1 MNAILKTLL
10 QTSVNRAIETVSQE
24 AKADAK
30 VEREFVVYG
39 KLENVSAAKAVAQ
52 LGETVYHEQ
61 WDIRVEKD
69 DVRKYFGQVR
79 VRKTFTDASQTYTLC
94 IKKLSEESN
103 DKFEVEVEV
112 DNEVFEIVKALS
124 TNGMVKARTKI
135 AVEGEE
141 GLFWEVDVFYQN
153 GFDGEPTQW
162 VKLDLEVPSFDREI
176 PKLPLEFIEVLDTQ
190 PNERTEEQRQ
200 FVSKLMEE
208 EFLQK
213 NPYPKRE
220 NSNEE

>member
-1 MNAILKTLL
+1 MSGVLRTLL
-10 QTSVNRAIETVSQE
+10 NNSVKKALEVVSQE
-24 AKADAK
+24 AKSDAK

-39 KLENVSAAKAVAQ
+39 KLESTDVAKAVAQ
-52 LGETVYHEQ
+52 QGETVYHEQ

-69 DVRKYFGQVR
+69 DVRQYFGQVR
-79 VRKTFTDASQTYTLC
+79 VRKTFTDKEQKYTLC

-103 DKFEVEVEV
+103 DKYEIELDV
-112 DNEVFEIVKALS
+112 DHEVFETVKALS
-124 TNGMVKARTKI
+124 TNGMIKARTKI

-153 GFDGEPTQW
+153 GFDGDPVQW

-190 PNERTEEQRQ
+190 PSERTEEQRQ

-213 NPYPKRE
+213 NPYPKKE
-220 NSNEE
+220 NSHEE

>member
-1 MNAILKTLL
+1 MNAILKSLL
-10 QTSVNRAIETVSQE
+10 QKSVNRAIDVVSQE
-24 AKADAK
+24 AKIDAK

-39 KLENVSAAKAVAQ
+39 KLENIDAAKAVAQ
-52 LGETVYHEQ
+52 KGETVYHEQ

-69 DVRKYFGQVR
+69 ETRQYFGQVR
-79 VRKTFTDASQTYTLC
+79 VRKTFTDKEQTYTLC

-103 DKFEVEVEV
+103 DKYEIELEV
-112 DNEVFEIVKALS
+112 DHEVFETVKALS
-124 TNGMVKARTKI
+124 TNGMIKARTKI
-135 AVEGEE
+135 PVEGEE

-153 GFDGEPTQW
+153 GFDGDPVQW

-208 EFLQK
+208 TFLQK